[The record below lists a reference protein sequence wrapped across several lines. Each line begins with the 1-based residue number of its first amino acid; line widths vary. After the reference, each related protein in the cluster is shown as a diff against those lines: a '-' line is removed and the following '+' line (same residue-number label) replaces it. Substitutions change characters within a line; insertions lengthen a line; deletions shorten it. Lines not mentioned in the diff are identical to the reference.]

1 MKKKGKILIFL
12 FIIFLLCLYLS
23 LFENYQSDIIYK
35 YIRIPNTIKSIIA
48 GSTLALSG
56 MFLQAISKNPLAEP
70 YLTGISSGAALG
82 IVISILYFD
91 GNFSFFGFLGA
102 IIAALC
108 VILFCGL
115 SKFSVKKL
123 ILTGLSFN
131 IFASSI
137 IGFLILLYA
146 DKTYSLTMILTG
158 GFSNIDISNQ
168 ALLLI
173 LIAGILISSLFVPRL
188 NYLRLDLGTEK
199 NSYIIAVVVLC
210 ALLTSFS
217 VYALGIIGFVGI
229 IAPHISR
236 IIFGNDYR
244 YLYFSNI
251 LIGSSFLLFANYL
264 SRTVLYPQQVPI
276 GIITALI
283 GVPIFIFFL
292 IRKEA
297 ND

>member
-1 MKKKGKILIFL
+1 MKNKGKILIFL

-23 LFENYQSDIIYK
+23 LFENYQSEIIYK

-82 IVISILYFD
+82 IVISILFFD
-91 GNFSFFGFLGA
+91 GNFSLFGFFGA

-264 SRTVLYPQQVPI
+264 SRTVLYPQQVPV

>member
-1 MKKKGKILIFL
+1 MKKKSKILIFL

-23 LFENYQSDIIYK
+23 LFENYQSEIIYK

-188 NYLRLDLGTEK
+188 NYLRLDLGTDK

>member
-1 MKKKGKILIFL
+1 MKNKGKILIFL

-23 LFENYQSDIIYK
+23 LFENYQSEIIYK
-35 YIRIPNTIKSIIA
+35 YIRIPNTIKSVIA

-82 IVISILYFD
+82 IVISILFFD

-173 LIAGILISSLFVPRL
+173 LIAGIVISSLFVPRL

>member
-1 MKKKGKILIFL
+1 MKNKGKILIFL

-23 LFENYQSDIIYK
+23 LFENYQSEIIYK
-35 YIRIPNTIKSIIA
+35 YIRIPNTIKSVIA

-91 GNFSFFGFLGA
+91 GNFSLFGFFGA

-264 SRTVLYPQQVPI
+264 SRTVLYPQQVPV

>member
-1 MKKKGKILIFL
+1 MKNKGKILIFL

-23 LFENYQSDIIYK
+23 LFENYQSEIIYK

-91 GNFSFFGFLGA
+91 GNFSLFGFFGA

-264 SRTVLYPQQVPI
+264 SRTVLYPQQVPV

>member
-1 MKKKGKILIFL
+1 MKNKGKILIFL

-23 LFENYQSDIIYK
+23 LFENYQSEIIYK
-35 YIRIPNTIKSIIA
+35 YIRIPNTIKSVIA

-91 GNFSFFGFLGA
+91 GNFSLFGFFGA

-173 LIAGILISSLFVPRL
+173 LIAGILISSLFVTRL

-264 SRTVLYPQQVPI
+264 SRTVLYPQQVPV

>member
-1 MKKKGKILIFL
+1 MKNKGKILIFL

-23 LFENYQSDIIYK
+23 LFENYQSEIIYK
-35 YIRIPNTIKSIIA
+35 YIRIPNTIKSVIA

-82 IVISILYFD
+82 IVISILFFD

>member
-1 MKKKGKILIFL
+1 MKNKGKILIFL

-23 LFENYQSDIIYK
+23 LFENYQSEIIYK
-35 YIRIPNTIKSIIA
+35 YIRIPNTIKSVIA

-91 GNFSFFGFLGA
+91 GNFSLFGFFGA

-173 LIAGILISSLFVPRL
+173 LIAGILISSLFVTRL

-199 NSYIIAVVVLC
+199 NSYIIAVVILC

>member
-23 LFENYQSDIIYK
+23 LFENYQSEIIYK
-35 YIRIPNTIKSIIA
+35 YIRIPNSIKSIIA

-102 IIAALC
+102 IIAAFC

-188 NYLRLDLGTEK
+188 NYLRLDLETEK

>member
-23 LFENYQSDIIYK
+23 LFENYQSEIIYK

>member
-1 MKKKGKILIFL
+1 MKNKGKILIFL

-23 LFENYQSDIIYK
+23 LFENYQSEIIYK
-35 YIRIPNTIKSIIA
+35 YIRIPNTIKSVIA

-91 GNFSFFGFLGA
+91 GNFSLFGFFGA

-236 IIFGNDYR
+236 IIFGYDYR

>member
-1 MKKKGKILIFL
+1 MKNKGKILIFL

-23 LFENYQSDIIYK
+23 LFENYQSEIIYK
-35 YIRIPNTIKSIIA
+35 YIRIPNTIKSVIA

-91 GNFSFFGFLGA
+91 GNFSLFGFFGA

>member
-1 MKKKGKILIFL
+1 
-12 FIIFLLCLYLS
+12 
-23 LFENYQSDIIYK
+23 
-35 YIRIPNTIKSIIA
+35 
-48 GSTLALSG
+48 
-56 MFLQAISKNPLAEP
+56 
-70 YLTGISSGAALG
+70 
-82 IVISILYFD
+82 
-91 GNFSFFGFLGA
+91 
-102 IIAALC
+102 
-108 VILFCGL
+108 
-115 SKFSVKKL
+115 
-123 ILTGLSFN
+123 
-131 IFASSI
+131 
-137 IGFLILLYA
+137 
-146 DKTYSLTMILTG
+146 MILTG

-199 NSYIIAVVVLC
+199 NSYIIAVVILC

-251 LIGSSFLLFANYL
+251 LIGSSFLLCANYL
-264 SRTVLYPQQVPI
+264 SRTVIYPQQVPI

>member
-1 MKKKGKILIFL
+1 MKNKGKILIFL

-23 LFENYQSDIIYK
+23 LFENYQSEIIYK

-82 IVISILYFD
+82 IVISILFFD
-91 GNFSFFGFLGA
+91 GNFSLFGFFGA

>member
-1 MKKKGKILIFL
+1 MKNKGKILIFL

-23 LFENYQSDIIYK
+23 LFENYQSEIIYK

-91 GNFSFFGFLGA
+91 GNFSLFGFFGA
-102 IIAALC
+102 IIAAFC

-137 IGFLILLYA
+137 IGLLILLYA

-173 LIAGILISSLFVPRL
+173 LIAGIVISSLFVPRL
-188 NYLRLDLGTEK
+188 NYLRLDLRTEK
-199 NSYIIAVVVLC
+199 TSYIIAVVILC

-251 LIGSSFLLFANYL
+251 LIGNSFLLCANYL
-264 SRTVLYPQQVPI
+264 SRTVIYPQQVPI

-292 IRKEA
+292 VRKEA

>member
-82 IVISILYFD
+82 IVISILFFD

>member
-1 MKKKGKILIFL
+1 MKNKGKILIFL

-23 LFENYQSDIIYK
+23 LFENYQSEIIYK

-82 IVISILYFD
+82 IVISILFFD

-173 LIAGILISSLFVPRL
+173 LIAGIVISSLFVPRL

-264 SRTVLYPQQVPI
+264 SRTVLYPQQVPV

>member
-1 MKKKGKILIFL
+1 MKNKGKILIFL

-23 LFENYQSDIIYK
+23 LFENYQSEIIYK

-264 SRTVLYPQQVPI
+264 SRTVLYPQQVPV

>member
-1 MKKKGKILIFL
+1 MKNKGKILIFL

-23 LFENYQSDIIYK
+23 LFENYQSEIIYK
-35 YIRIPNTIKSIIA
+35 YIRIPNTIKSVIA

-82 IVISILYFD
+82 IVISILFFD

-264 SRTVLYPQQVPI
+264 SRTVLYPQQVPV

>member
-1 MKKKGKILIFL
+1 MKNKGKILIFL

-23 LFENYQSDIIYK
+23 LFENYQSEIIYK

-82 IVISILYFD
+82 IVISILFFD

-264 SRTVLYPQQVPI
+264 SRTVLYPQQVPV

>member
-1 MKKKGKILIFL
+1 MKNKGKILIFL

-23 LFENYQSDIIYK
+23 LFENYQSEIIYK

-82 IVISILYFD
+82 IVISILFFD

>member
-1 MKKKGKILIFL
+1 MKNKGKILIFL

-23 LFENYQSDIIYK
+23 LFENYQSEIIYK
-35 YIRIPNTIKSIIA
+35 YIRIPNTIKSVIA

-91 GNFSFFGFLGA
+91 GNFSLFGFFGA

-199 NSYIIAVVVLC
+199 TSYIIAVVVLC

>member
-1 MKKKGKILIFL
+1 MKNKGKILIFL

-23 LFENYQSDIIYK
+23 LFENYQSEIIYK

>member
-23 LFENYQSDIIYK
+23 LFENYQSEIIYK

-82 IVISILYFD
+82 IVISILFFD

-102 IIAALC
+102 IIAAFC